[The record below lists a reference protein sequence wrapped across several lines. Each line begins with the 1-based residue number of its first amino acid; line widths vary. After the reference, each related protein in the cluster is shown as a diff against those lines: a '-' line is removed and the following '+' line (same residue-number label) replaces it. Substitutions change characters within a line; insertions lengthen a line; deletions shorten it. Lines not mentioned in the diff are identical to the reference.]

1 MQTFALSLDR
11 RCKRLRYKNLLR
23 LAVVPI
29 SIKDIAR
36 EAGVSPST
44 VSRALNDH
52 PGISTATKVH
62 IQDLAKEMGYV
73 PSVAARSLV
82 VQRTATIGVAITDLL
97 DPYYARLMSGIEDAA
112 AAHNYQVILSSY
124 YRDPKRELEIV
135 LDFHRRRMDGIII
148 TGSEIE
154 ETYADPDH
162 KFFMPIVLV
171 NRPGYRYSVSVDRF
185 LGAQKVVEHLI
196 ELGHRRI
203 AHITEGIRYHAKS
216 KRLSGYRAALEK
228 HNITMDETLIIPG
241 DGNIS
246 GGIRAVPRLLALP
259 EPPTA
264 IFCFNDMTA
273 IGAINALRQRG
284 YEVPYDLSVAG
295 YDDLEMAAYYDPA
308 LTTVRQPTYRIGK
321 NTFSL
326 LLNLI
331 NGKRQTDPE
340 LINPELIIRASTA
353 PPPGEG
359 R

>member
-1 MQTFALSLDR
+1 MP
-11 RCKRLRYKNLLR
+11 
-23 LAVVPI
+23 V

-52 PGISTATKVH
+52 PRISTATKVV
-62 IQDLAKEMGYV
+62 IQELAKEMGYV

-82 VQRTATIGVAITDLL
+82 IRRSATIGVAITDLL
-97 DPYYARLMSGIEDAA
+97 DPYYARLMQGIEDAA
-112 AAHNYQVILSSY
+112 AAQNYQMILSSY

-135 LDFHRRRMDGIII
+135 FDFHKRRMEGIII

-154 ETYADPDH
+154 EAYASPEH

-171 NRPGYRYSVSVDRF
+171 NRPGFLYSVSVDRS
-185 LGAQKVVEHLI
+185 LGARQVVEHLI

-203 AHITEGIRYHAKS
+203 AHITEGANYRAKS
-216 KRLSGYRAALEK
+216 KRLGGYQAALQQ
-228 HNITMDETLIIPG
+228 HNIPFEEGLVVDG

-246 GGIRAVPRLLALP
+246 GGIRAVPRLLALA

-273 IGAINALRQRG
+273 IGVINALRQRG
-284 YEVPYDLSVAG
+284 YDVPGDISVAG
-295 YDDLEMAAYYDPA
+295 YDDLEMARYYYPA
-308 LTTVRQPTYRIGK
+308 LTTVRQPTYRVGK
-321 NTFSL
+321 CAFNL
-326 LLNLI
+326 LLELI
-331 NGKRQTDPE
+331 NGDGETAPEIVEPE
-340 LINPELIIRASTA
+340 LVIRASTA
-353 PPPGEG
+353 PV